1 MQGLSVKA
9 RKLLGMGSC
18 EKEANLF
25 HRLLLQASVYLV
37 LCHETREKIKH
48 KLLLKAQINL
58 LQPTC
63 KNRGFTIQIL
73 LAPLTKCNSTM
84 GEVTSCFWWLVVFV
98 YAVSDLTV
106 KKRVTN

>member
-73 LAPLTKCNSTM
+73 LAPLTKNAIQPW
-84 GEVTSCFWWLVVFV
+84 ERLPV
-98 YAVSDLTV
+98 VSDGWWCLYML
-106 KKRVTN
+106 

>member
-9 RKLLGMGSC
+9 LKLLSMGSC

-48 KLLLKAQINL
+48 KLL
-58 LQPTC
+58 
-63 KNRGFTIQIL
+63 
-73 LAPLTKCNSTM
+73 
-84 GEVTSCFWWLVVFV
+84 
-98 YAVSDLTV
+98 
-106 KKRVTN
+106 